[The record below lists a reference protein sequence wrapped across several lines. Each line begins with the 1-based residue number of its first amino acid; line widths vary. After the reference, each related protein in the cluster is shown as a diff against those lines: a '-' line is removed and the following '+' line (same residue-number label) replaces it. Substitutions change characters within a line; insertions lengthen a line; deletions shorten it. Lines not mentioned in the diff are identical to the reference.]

1 MSDVS
6 DAPDKSR
13 AVVAN
18 VLDTANAVTKDS
30 AVTIS
35 GPEVWSLSG
44 SLGFVMVVSL
54 IFVGLITTM
63 YSSAN
68 INEVKKNWAKYRCQ
82 PSVMPF
88 ASFYGHSTSDNF
100 SFCMKNIFATYASD
114 VTGPFS
120 DILGLFTEVLDTLGD
135 AMNSMRET
143 VATMGGGINV
153 IFQDFT
159 DRIQFFF
166 FQLRISAIR
175 IKTMIGRIYALMFSV
190 LYMGL
195 SSMTAGT
202 NMGNTVL
209 FGFLDTF
216 CFVPETAL
224 EVDGKGPTPICD
236 VRIGDVLL
244 PTRSVVTAK
253 FHFAAHGQPM
263 VQFKNGIQVSTN
275 HYLLHEGRWIQSVD
289 HPDAVPTGPYKRES
303 LFCLNTSDHQLPIG
317 GYVFRDYD
325 ETEVADRGT
334 MRMVEERVNGGS
346 APIASPIA
354 SPTPYPFSENSP
366 SLHPSMRVRMKDGT
380 LRAARHVPIGG
391 TLSTGARV
399 VGTLHKQ
406 VREVC
411 EGLGAATLVWQ
422 PEQAGWTRIGTY
434 APIQT
439 LNVPTPYVSF
449 ITVPN
454 SHIELENGTHVRDYL
469 ELCSPDAEV
478 LYANELHNLVQ

>member
-1 MSDVS
+1 MSDV
-6 DAPDKSR
+6 PDKSS
-13 AVVAN
+13 AIDVN
-18 VLDTANAVTKDS
+18 VLADANAITKD
-30 AVTIS
+30 VP
-35 GPEVWSLSG
+35 GPDAWSLSG
-44 SLGFVMVVSL
+44 SLGFLMVVTL

-135 AMNSMRET
+135 AMNSMRES

-195 SSMTAGT
+195 SSATAGT

-224 EVDGKGPTPICD
+224 DVDGKGLTPIRD

-275 HYLLHEGRWIQSVD
+275 HYLLHEGRWIQSID
-289 HPDAVPTGPYKRES
+289 HPDAVPTGPYGRES
-303 LFCLNTSDHQLPIG
+303 LFCLNTSDHQLPVG

-325 ETEVADRGT
+325 ETEVADRDT
-334 MRMVEERVNGGS
+334 MRMVEERVNGGGPS
-346 APIASPIA
+346 ATVS
-354 SPTPYPFSENSP
+354 PYPFSENSP

-380 LRAARHVPIGG
+380 LREARHVPIGG

-406 VREVC
+406 VKEVC

-422 PEQAGWTRIGTY
+422 PAQAAWTRIGTY
-434 APIQT
+434 APVQT
-439 LNVPTPYVSF
+439 LDAPTPFVSF

-454 SHIELENGTHVRDYL
+454 SQIELENGTHVRDYL